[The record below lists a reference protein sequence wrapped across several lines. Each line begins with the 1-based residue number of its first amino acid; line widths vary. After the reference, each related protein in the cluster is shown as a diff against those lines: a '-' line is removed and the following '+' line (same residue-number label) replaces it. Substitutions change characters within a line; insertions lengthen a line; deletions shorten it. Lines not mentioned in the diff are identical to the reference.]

1 MDLKNDYH
9 FYLSAKQKLIMM
21 KKINNNNYQ
30 CLNAPNESYTKKEQS
45 PKGMGISAVNLPIGH
60 EQEGVDKQIWV
71 VHYKNNKKAWFRK
84 NGMPLVSHEE
94 PLLTEETIYNSQE
107 PKTTNQE
114 PKTTNQETKTNNQ
127 EPKTTNQE
135 TKTTNQETKQ
145 EKKTTDYN
153 YFYKYYSTKLKD
165 ENNNKNKD
173 ERKSNKD
180 LQTEIFEEW
189 NRLKKNK
196 NELEELLK
204 VIKK

>member
-9 FYLSAKQKLIMM
+9 FYLSAKQKLQMM

-45 PKGMGISAVNLPIGH
+45 PKGMGISAVNLPVGH

-94 PLLTEETIYNSQE
+94 PLLTDETIHNTQE
-107 PKTTNQE
+107 PKTIIQEPKTIIQEPKTIIQEPKTTTNQE
-114 PKTTNQETKTNNQ
+114 PKTNNQ
-127 EPKTTNQE
+127 E
-135 TKTTNQETKQ
+135 
-145 EKKTTDYN
+145 KKITDYN

-165 ENNNKNKD
+165 ENNNKNKN

>member
-9 FYLSAKQKLIMM
+9 FYLSAKQKLQMM

-94 PLLTEETIYNSQE
+94 PLLTDETIHNTQEPKTIIQEPKTIIQEPKTIIQE

-114 PKTTNQETKTNNQ
+114 PKTNNQ
-127 EPKTTNQE
+127 E
-135 TKTTNQETKQ
+135 
-145 EKKTTDYN
+145 KKITDYN

-165 ENNNKNKD
+165 ENNNKNKN